1 MRTVGPVCKE
11 RRRAIKPADSRLRH
25 HAGHE
30 LPVHRKIQ
38 THNVTRVRKK
48 LKVLAL
54 FDWTEPTTLDQDLSA
69 RLQTDDCKTYRHVLD
84 ALRELG
90 HTTETL
96 ALYDNLDLVRQKL
109 QVFQPDIIFNL
120 ADQFNNNR

>member
-1 MRTVGPVCKE
+1 MRTVRALCKE
-11 RRRAIKPADSRLRH
+11 RRRATEPADFRVRG

-30 LPVHRKIQ
+30 LSLHRKIQ
-38 THNVTRVRKK
+38 THHVIRVRKK

-54 FDWTEPTTLDQDLSA
+54 FDWTEPTTLDHDLSA
-69 RLQTDDCKTYRHVLD
+69 RLQTEDCKTYRHVLE

-109 QVFQPDIIFNL
+109 QSFQPDIIFNL
-120 ADQFNNNR
+120 